1 MRQRRTSNALPKFC
15 SSPFFEPIFPL
26 EFVDMPGLFG
36 FIVYPGRETPEGA
49 ASLRRRLDA
58 MASAL
63 RRREGERLETA
74 FDPAGRFAVGRI
86 GMAHADGS
94 RWPAGGEELAVY
106 ATGRPR
112 LDDGGGLGGFYA
124 ALIAGR
130 DQAPTLQ
137 ADRTGTFPLY
147 YASSGD
153 VLCFAPETVSLLE
166 QPGVRREPDLGAL
179 AMFLGSGKLALGR
192 TLFADIRRLCGGE
205 RLRLTASGPAVEIY
219 WRYAPGMN
227 GTRCDSPGTFATEFA
242 TRLVA
247 AVSRDYGDPAGTTM
261 FLSGG
266 ADSRALLVAALASA
280 ELPPDRVSTVSWA
293 DFAASSRG
301 DVAIA
306 RRVAA
311 VLGVQH
317 GVILRDQTDLA
328 GQFRQVNRLLGG
340 AKMAVDH
347 PAELGVMA
355 ELARRGTLRVFRG
368 DTPLTDRPL
377 PFSLEQAYRDR
388 GIVPAGDVPALAELL
403 APQARA
409 RILEDNAALMV
420 DFARRYEGLSLAA
433 ARDAIFVEVETGDYL
448 FKSNYWR
455 KTYFDELVPLLDDD
469 ILDLLQ
475 ETPDELRQGKKV
487 FFDALAQM
495 WGDRPAIPFAN
506 DSGLYSFAE
515 KLRSNAPFRA
525 YVEDQFEDASSG
537 IWRYLDRTRATQA
550 LRAALE
556 ASPRKT
562 NPAKAALRG
571 ASAILGRIDPRL
583 AQGLTLNLK
592 RTSIDRVQVAS
603 RILVLKNWH
612 DDQVEGR
619 GAWVPLP

>member
-1 MRQRRTSNALPKFC
+1 
-15 SSPFFEPIFPL
+15 
-26 EFVDMPGLFG
+26 MPGLFG
-36 FIVYPGRETPEGA
+36 FIVDPSRAAPECA
-49 ASLRRRLDA
+49 ASLGRRLDA

-63 RRREGERLETA
+63 RRREGERIETA
-74 FDPAGRFAVGRI
+74 VDPLGRFAVGRI

-94 RWPAGGEELAVY
+94 GWPIGGEQCAVY
-106 ATGRPR
+106 ATGRPQ
-112 LDDGGGLGGFYA
+112 LDDGGSLGGFYA

-130 DQAPTLQ
+130 DRSPTLQ
-137 ADRTGTFPLY
+137 ADRTGSFPLY

-153 VLCFAPETVSLLE
+153 TLCFAPEATPMLTQAGVS
-166 QPGVRREPDLGAL
+166 REPDLGAL

-192 TLFADIRRLCGGE
+192 TLFANIRRLCGGE
-205 RLRLTASGPAVEIY
+205 RLRLTASGPAVETY

-227 GTRCDSPGTFATEFA
+227 GTRRDSPGAFATEFA

-247 AVSRDYGDPAGTTM
+247 AVGRGYGDPAGTTM

-266 ADSRALLVAALASA
+266 ADSRALLVAALASG
-280 ELPPDRVSTVSWA
+280 ELPPNRVSTVSWA
-293 DFAASSRG
+293 DYATSSRG

-311 VLGVQH
+311 LLGVQH
-317 GVILRDQTDLA
+317 EVILRDQTDVA
-328 GQFRQVNRLLGG
+328 GQFRRANRLLGG

-368 DTPLTDRPL
+368 DTSLTTHSV
-377 PFSLEQAYRDR
+377 PFSLEHAYRDR

-409 RILEDNAALMV
+409 RILEDNADLMV

-455 KTYFDELVPLLDDD
+455 KTYFDELLPLLDDD

-475 ETPDELRQGKKV
+475 ETPDELRDGKKV

-495 WGDRPAIPFAN
+495 WGDRPAIPFAK
-506 DSGLYSFAE
+506 DYELYNFPE
-515 KLRSNAPFRA
+515 KLRSDAPFRA

-537 IWRYLDRTRATQA
+537 IWRYLDPTRATQT
-550 LRAALE
+550 LQAALV
-556 ASPRKT
+556 APPRKAT
-562 NPAKAALRG
+562 PVKAALLG
-571 ASAILGRIDPRL
+571 ARAMLERINPQL
-583 AQGLTLNLK
+583 AHGLSLNLK
-592 RTSIDRVQVAS
+592 RASINQAQVAS
-603 RILVLKNWH
+603 RILVLKNWY

-619 GAWVPLP
+619 GEWVPLP